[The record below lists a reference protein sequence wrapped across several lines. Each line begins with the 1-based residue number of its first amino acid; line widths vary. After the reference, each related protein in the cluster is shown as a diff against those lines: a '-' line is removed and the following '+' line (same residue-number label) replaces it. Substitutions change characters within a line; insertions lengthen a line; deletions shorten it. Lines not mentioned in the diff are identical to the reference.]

1 MEVRLTKEQEDAV
14 FAPVGE
20 NLVSAAAGSGKTK
33 VLSERIVERLK
44 SGDTSIDRL
53 LIVTFT
59 RAAALQMRE
68 RISKAL
74 EKEYKKT
81 NDDKLKKQL
90 SLVLGADICTID
102 SFCIDLVKKNFFLL
116 DVPPDFN
123 LAEENEMAI
132 LKEEII
138 LDVLDEMYEN
148 GDEGFLKL
156 ANNFGNGKTDTSLKD
171 IILKVYGFSISFADP
186 EGWLDGAVRAHK
198 AGDGE
203 NEELFEIISAE
214 IGEELKDLYELL
226 KSGFSYAEEVGIFS
240 YADVFAKEM
249 QLFEEYLKKDPKDIN
264 DGFDMFV
271 FGSFAGKKVDES
283 LAWDKAYLQ
292 GIHNDAKAFFAK
304 IKELYELYKSPR
316 GCSYEKIDALV
327 KCVKLFGEKYMAE
340 KLLRKELEFADC
352 EYLALKALEKSQEI
366 CDELRDKYDEIY
378 IDEYQDTNPLQDALF
393 TLVSRKERGE
403 ANTFIVGDIKQ
414 SIYRFRH
421 SDPMLFYEKTIM
433 CEREDNARKMLL
445 TKNFRSRAEVLDSIN
460 DVFEKIMRKGTA
472 QVDYNEEH
480 RLKHGRT
487 FEQYDNNKSEIY
499 IINSAGGDED
509 EDEVLARE
517 QKESLIVAK
526 RIREM
531 VDEGFLVSDGDAL
544 RKIKYSDIAVLSSA
558 LKNKAEMITGIF
570 DLCDVPVSSDN
581 LKDFFDTLEIRMLI
595 SLLKAIDNPS
605 DDIALAS
612 VMRSPIFMFDEN
624 EMLKI
629 RLNGRNKAFYANV
642 KDESLKDGEI
652 AAKCR
657 MLIEKLAEWREA
669 AYINPI
675 EKTVTDILDESGYYS
690 FVGALPAGAAR
701 QENIRCFLDLAYKYE
716 STSYKGLYNFIR
728 YVEKTIET
736 GGKIETGGEEK
747 KDAVVLTTIHKSKGL
762 EFPVVFVIGCGAKF
776 NDKDASN
783 PMIINPV
790 GGIGIVERESDRRIK
805 YKTAEYKAISLQILR
820 ESHAERMRLLYVAM
834 TRAQEKL
841 IMVGSVGD
849 YSKKIDRWTMYSSGR
864 RMSDYQ
870 IRGITNYLDY
880 IMSSASREYWNVHV
894 VDSMPE
900 IVPKTD
906 VEMKKIETRDKKIDV
921 IEQLAYRYRFAGS
934 ENIPSKMSVSQIKR
948 LSMEQEEGI
957 NFFASEKRGRV
968 PFFAKDEK
976 IVEPTARGTA
986 YHRVLEL
993 INPNETCVKD
1003 ALENFVQKGFMSR
1016 EQADCIDVKKI
1027 EDFLKSPIA
1036 ERMRKAKKV
1045 WKEASFTVEI
1055 DASAIFEASDGEKI
1069 CMQGTI
1075 DCLIEEED
1083 GKIILVDYKTDFYDD
1098 PEDIAKR
1105 YKKQLE
1111 LYEIAVFKRFLK
1123 GCDEK
1128 YLYLLHKGD
1137 CVKVI

>member
-1 MEVRLTKEQEDAV
+1 MEVQLTEEQKAAV
-14 FAPVGE
+14 FAAVGE

-74 EKEYKKT
+74 DKEYKKT
-81 NDDKLKKQL
+81 KNEKLKKQL

-138 LDVLDEMYEN
+138 LDVLDEMYEK

-156 ANNFGNGKTDTSLKD
+156 ASNFGNGKTDTSLKD

-186 EGWLDGAVRAHK
+186 EAWLDGAVRAHK
-198 AGDGE
+198 AGEKE
-203 NEELFEIISAE
+203 NDELFEIIAKE
-214 IGEELKDLYELL
+214 IGEELNDLYELL
-226 KSGFSYAEEVGIFS
+226 KSGFLYAEEVGIFS
-240 YADVFAKEM
+240 YADVFAKETEM
-249 QLFEEYLKKDPKDIN
+249 FEEYLKKDTKDIK
-264 DGFDMFV
+264 DGFDMFT

-304 IKELYELYKSPR
+304 IKELYELYESPR
-316 GCSYEKIDALV
+316 GLSFEKIDALV
-327 KCVKLFGEKYMAE
+327 RCVKLFGEKYMAE
-340 KLLRKELEFADC
+340 KLARKELEFADC
-352 EYLALKALEKSQEI
+352 EYLALKALEKSQEV

-403 ANTFIVGDIKQ
+403 PNTFIVGDIKQ

-421 SDPMLFYEKTIM
+421 SDPMLFFEKTLR
-433 CEREDNARKMLL
+433 CERDENARKMLL
-445 TKNFRSRAEVLDSIN
+445 TKNFRSRSEVLDSVN
-460 DVFEKIMRKGTA
+460 DVFEKIMREGTA

-480 RLKHGRT
+480 RLKCGAK
-487 FEQYDNNKSEIY
+487 FEKYDKNKSEIY
-499 IINSAGGDED
+499 VINSAGSDED
-509 EDEVLARE
+509 EDEALARE
-517 QKESLIVAK
+517 QKESLVVAK
-526 RIREM
+526 KIREM
-531 VDEGFLVSDGDAL
+531 VDGGFLVADGDKM
-544 RKIKYSDIAVLSSA
+544 RKIKYSDIAILSSA

-570 DLCDVPVSSDN
+570 ALCDVPVSSDN
-581 LKDFFDTLEIRMLI
+581 LKDFFDTLEIRTLI
-595 SLLKAIDNPS
+595 SLLKAIDNPM

-624 EMLKI
+624 ELLKI
-629 RLNGRNKAFYANV
+629 RLNGRDKAFYENV
-642 KDESLKDGEI
+642 KDESLKDGEM
-652 AAKCR
+652 ASKCLK
-657 MLIEKLAEWREA
+657 MLETLEKWRNA
-669 AYINPI
+669 AYINSI
-675 EKTVTDILDESGYYS
+675 EKTITDIVDESGYYS
-690 FVGALPAGAAR
+690 FVGALPAGAVR
-701 QENIRCFLDLAYKYE
+701 QENIRCFLDLAHKYE

-736 GGKIETGGEEK
+736 GGKVETSGGER

-776 NDKDASN
+776 NDRDTSN
-783 PMIINPV
+783 PMIINPI

-834 TRAQEKL
+834 TRAKEKL
-841 IMVGSVGD
+841 IMVGSVAD

-864 RMSDYQ
+864 KMSDYQ

-880 IMSSASREYWNVHV
+880 IMSCASREFWDVNVV
-894 VDSMPE
+894 NSLPE
-900 IVPKTD
+900 IVAKVDTAMQPL
-906 VEMKKIETRDKKIDV
+906 EKKDRNVDV
-921 IEQLAYRYRFAGS
+921 IEHLAYRYRFAGS
-934 ENIPSKMSVSQIKR
+934 ENIPSKMSVSQIKKM
-948 LSMEQEEGI
+948 SMDTEESVD
-957 NFFASEKRGRV
+957 FFAGERRGRV
-968 PFFAKDEK
+968 PSLAKK
-976 IVEPTARGTA
+976 SKLLEPTARGTA

-993 INPNETCVKD
+993 INPDEKCVKD
-1003 ALENFVQKGFMSR
+1003 ALERFVDNGFMTK
-1016 EQADCIDVKKI
+1016 EQADCIDVGKI
-1027 EDFLKSPIA
+1027 EAFLASPIA
-1036 ERMRKAKKV
+1036 KRIRNAKKV

-1055 DASAIFEASDGEKI
+1055 DANEVFETSDNEKI

-1083 GKIILVDYKTDFYDD
+1083 GKIVLIDYKTDFYENPD
-1098 PEDIAKR
+1098 DIAKR

-1111 LYEIAVFKRFLK
+1111 LYEVAVFKRFLK

-1137 CVKVI
+1137 CVRVL